1 MADDRVFRVGVTPD
15 VINSQGDLDWGGVTL
30 NHLKQTPGI
39 EVDYIRGNTQVLFP
53 KQVKEFDAIF
63 SFGCGYDRATF
74 SDPEMRL
81 VLIARFGVGYDNVDV
96 QAATEAGVII
106 TISPDGVRRP
116 MATAILTFIL
126 ALSHKLLIKDR
137 LIRAGR
143 WDERTDHMGVGLT
156 GRAIG
161 LIGVGNIGRDF
172 CEIVRPLNMKLM
184 GHDPYIDQPDV
195 EPLGVRL
202 VNLDTLLRESDFVCV
217 NCPLTKET
225 EGLIGE
231 RELALMKPTAFLINT
246 ARGPIVDE
254 RALHSSLASH
264 QIAGAGL
271 DVFESEPTPPDNP
284 ILQLDNVIVIPHSI
298 CWTDECYSKMETS
311 ATQAILDVARG
322 ATPQYVVNK
331 EALKHPR
338 LRDRLDQ
345 LAAENAQS

>member
-1 MADDRVFRVGVTPD
+1 MPEDTVFRVGVTPD
-15 VINSQGDLDWGGVTL
+15 VINAQGDIDWGGVTL

-39 EVDYIRGNTQVLFP
+39 EVDYIRGKTPVLFP

-74 SDPEMRL
+74 SNPDMRL
-81 VLIARFGVGYDNVDV
+81 VLVARFGVGYDNVDI
-96 QAATEAGVII
+96 QAATEGGVII

-143 WDERTDHMGVGLT
+143 WDERTAHMGVGLT
-156 GRAIG
+156 GRTIG

-172 CEIVRPLNMKLM
+172 CEIVRPLDMRLL
-184 GHDPYIDQPDV
+184 GHDPYLDQSVV
-195 EPLGVRL
+195 EHLGVRL
-202 VNLDTLLRESDFVCV
+202 VDLETLLRESDFVCV

-231 RELALMKPTAFLINT
+231 RELTLMKQTAYLINT

-254 RALHSSLASH
+254 RALYSALARR

-271 DVFESEPTPPDNP
+271 DVFEAEPTPPDNP

-298 CWTDECYSKMETS
+298 CWTDECYSKMEAS

-322 ATPQYVVNK
+322 TIPKHVVNR

-338 LRDRLDQ
+338 LRDRL
-345 LAAENAQS
+345 SSTPV